1 MSNIPI
7 KEKVCFAK
15 VLSVFMGVLSP
26 AEVSRQE
33 KELAIEAMKKMAEN
47 RDDWT
52 HEQKETYKVLA
63 DIVKEQSRH

>member
-1 MSNIPI
+1 MNNITI
-7 KEKVCFAK
+7 EELVCFTK
-15 VLSVFMGVLSP
+15 VLSVFMGVMSP

>member
-1 MSNIPI
+1 M
-7 KEKVCFAK
+7 
-15 VLSVFMGVLSP
+15 FMGVMSP

-52 HEQKETYKVLA
+52 REQKETYKVLA
-63 DIVKEQSRH
+63 DIVKEQSRY

>member
-1 MSNIPI
+1 MNNITI
-7 KEKVCFAK
+7 EELVCFTK
-15 VLSVFMGVLSP
+15 VLSVFMGVMSP

-52 HEQKETYKVLA
+52 HEQKEAYKVLA
-63 DIVKEQSRH
+63 NIVKEQSRH

>member
-1 MSNIPI
+1 MSNII
-7 KEKVCFAK
+7 IEELVCFTK

-26 AEVSRQE
+26 AEVSLQE

-63 DIVKEQSRH
+63 DIVKEQTRH

>member
-1 MSNIPI
+1 MNNITI
-7 KEKVCFAK
+7 EELVCFTK
-15 VLSVFMGVLSP
+15 VLSVFMGVMSP

-52 HEQKETYKVLA
+52 HEQKEAYKVLA
-63 DIVKEQSRH
+63 DIVKEQTRH